1 MNVHA
6 PEYREGLFFE
16 MPEATYHALPALS
29 ASGIKWL
36 RMSPLDFWT
45 RSPMNPRYA
54 EVMEGEESEFKELGT
69 AYHRRICEG
78 REAFEAK
85 YVREFTLDD
94 CPAGTLKTTAQIEAA
109 MKLRGVP
116 HSQGDKEAKIMRL
129 LDADPTA
136 HIFDVMLQD
145 YGSRHSGKTFLS
157 ADAIERIEIA
167 AAMIEK
173 HPHLSKAFSGGA
185 CEVTVCWRDEETG
198 VPMKCRMDY
207 LKPRAIVDL
216 KSYSNPHGK
225 PVSRAIDAA
234 FAQRRYFIQASLYIE
249 AAKRIARFLRD
260 GNAPGYAALSVEL
273 AKDHP
278 KTFLHVWQATGVAP
292 IARGRVFPETSNFF
306 TIGKME
312 IEAAQRTY
320 AENLARFGTDPWID
334 TSEIDVL
341 DDMAIPA
348 WAAE

>member
-1 MNVHA
+1 MNFTEGVFFNVLEA
-6 PEYREGLFFE
+6 EY
-16 MPEATYHALPALS
+16 HSIPALS

-45 RSPMNPRYA
+45 RSPMNPDHA
-54 EVMEGEESEFKELGT
+54 EVAASEESEFKELGN
-69 AYHRRICEG
+69 AYHTRICEG
-78 REAFEAK
+78 REAFDAK
-85 YVREFTLDD
+85 YVVALTVEN
-94 CPAGTLKTTAQIEAA
+94 CPDGTLVTAPQIQNA
-109 MKLRGVP
+109 LRL
-116 HSQGDKEAKIMRL
+116 MRL
-129 LDADPTA
+129 KVGGNKPELIERLLAADPTA
-136 HIFDVMLQD
+136 KIFEVMLHD
-145 YGSRHSGKTFLS
+145 YAHRHAGKTFLD
-157 ADAIERIEIA
+157 ADALKRIEVA

-185 CEVTVCWRDEETG
+185 PEVTVCWVDNETK
-198 VPMKCRMDY
+198 VPMKSRMDY

-225 PVSRAIDAA
+225 PVSRAIDNA
-234 FAQRRYFIQASLYIE
+234 FASRRYFIQATLYSEGARHI
-249 AAKRIARFLRD
+249 AGFVRDKRVDIAH
-260 GNAPGYAALSVEL
+260 PLSGEL
-273 AKDHP
+273 AKGHP

-292 IARGRVFPETSNFF
+292 IARGRVFPETSSFY

-320 AENLARFGTDPWID
+320 AENLARYGTDPWVD

-341 DDMAIPA
+341 DDMNIPA